1 MQKRTSEHLDPGPEV
16 LPLEATGITIA
27 RDERALLDGVDLLLA
42 DDPRITVLLGP
53 NGAGKSLLIRVL
65 AGLVEPDQG
74 RVNWAGRAPDR
85 ARMRMLGFVSQKPLL
100 LSRSV
105 IANLDYVLA
114 LSGHSKAVR
123 PAMAEAALERAGLR
137 HLAHQDA
144 RSLSAGEQQRLA
156 LARAIVAVP
165 RVLILDEPTAN
176 LDPAS
181 AAAIEQRLL
190 ELRDGGTPVL
200 FITHDLAQARRIAG
214 NVVFMH
220 AGKILEQ
227 RPAAEFFGAARS
239 EEAQRFIRGEL
250 LASRP

>member
-1 MQKRTSEHLDPGPEV
+1 
-16 LPLEATGITIA
+16 
-27 RDERALLDGVDLLLA
+27 
-42 DDPRITVLLGP
+42 
-53 NGAGKSLLIRVL
+53 
-65 AGLVEPDQG
+65 
-74 RVNWAGRAPDR
+74 
-85 ARMRMLGFVSQKPLL
+85 MRMLGFVSQKPLL

-250 LASRP
+250 LASRAVSFLRFFTAATFSSCSRFAGGASLLSTASMNSRCGCAVFLALPIRALQ

>member
-1 MQKRTSEHLDPGPEV
+1 MQKRAIDHPPARPEV

-27 RDERALLDGVDLLLA
+27 RNERTLLDRVDLRIA

-65 AGLVEPDQG
+65 AGLIDPDQG
-74 RVNWAGRAPDR
+74 SVTWAASAPDR
-85 ARMRMLGFVSQKPLL
+85 ARMRTIGFVSQKPVL

-105 IANLDYVLA
+105 MANMDYVLA
-114 LSGHSKAVR
+114 LSGVAKGVR
-123 PAMAEAALERAGLR
+123 ARAAHAALARARLE
-137 HLAHQDA
+137 HLSNQDA

-156 LARAIVAVP
+156 LARAIAAAP
-165 RVLILDEPTAN
+165 RILILDEPTAN

-181 AAAIEQRLL
+181 TAAIEQRLV

-200 FITHDLAQARRIAG
+200 FITHDLAQARRIADD
-214 NVVFMH
+214 VVFMH

-227 RPAAEFFGAARS
+227 RPAAEFFRAAQS
-239 EEAQRFIRGEL
+239 EHAQRFIRGEL
-250 LASRP
+250 LTSPS